1 MKFFR
6 NIISSTSFPLH
17 ITLFVT
23 NVCEKDLFILII
35 VPYNM

>member
-1 MKFFR
+1 MTFFR
-6 NIISSTSFPLH
+6 NIISSISFPYY

-35 VPYNM
+35 VP